1 MSDERFSGSLLAGPG
16 AAPPRAAGRSSSAP
30 RPADRAGPTPGAP
43 TGGAADQAVLFT
55 AHGPLLPG
63 LGRDLYGTFRTF
75 AAAWNEVAEAL
86 DLWLPLPLAAVVFA
100 PREGVDA
107 ALIRDAAFAQP
118 ALFAYQVALF
128 RVWQSW
134 GMEARAVAGHAAGE
148 ISAAYLAGVLDLDD
162 AARLV
167 VARGRLATCDAPHK
181 TRAAS
186 EKRFLRVAKGCRIN
200 APDLTLIC
208 ATTGDLL
215 GPRTGEQTLTAEYFL
230 RQARATPSPAAAQSA
245 LEAAGFDRT
254 HPCGPDA
261 RSTALGSEVDSV
273 LASLGR
279 LHDHGHP
286 ISWPRV
292 FAEATPPA

>member
-1 MSDERFSGSLLAGPG
+1 M
-16 AAPPRAAGRSSSAP
+16 
-30 RPADRAGPTPGAP
+30 
-43 TGGAADQAVLFT
+43 LFT
-55 AHGPLLPG
+55 ADGPLLPG
-63 LGRDLYGTFRTF
+63 LGRDLYGTFRAF
-75 AAAWNEVAEAL
+75 ATAWNEVAEAL

-128 RVWQSW
+128 RVWESW
-134 GMEARAVAGHAAGE
+134 GVEARAVAGHAVGE

-167 VARGRLATCDAPHK
+167 VARGRLSTCEAPHK
-181 TRAAS
+181 ARAAS

-215 GPRTGEQTLTAEYFL
+215 GPRTGERTLTAEYFL
-230 RQARATPSPAAAQSA
+230 RQALATPSPAAAQSA
-245 LEAAGFDRT
+245 LEAAGFHRT

-286 ISWPRV
+286 ISWPMV